1 MSLTNFTLWCM
12 GNRNQA
18 LFRATLASCPCQ
30 QCRACFEFWLS
41 NTTPF
46 LRLTNQILLADT
58 TCSPYADSLNSSS
71 CMYQETSLNTS
82 CTNSFNCSSNCSS
95 CMQTNSFNCSS
106 CMQTNSFNS
115 SCMQTNSSNCSSCM
129 QTSSVSLVFGC
140 LLGGVFI
147 GVSASI
153 LVFLAVVIIRKYKLF
168 QHGKVRDEA
177 APAPV
182 RYKPD
187 TRENVKGGDS
197 GYEPIYFSGET
208 AKEAATAAT
217 AIDKSLLHS
226 SQNRPSRN
234 SDYEIPSLIIAPQVQ
249 SKDKKVVDTPR
260 VEYDIPEAVETAI
273 SEPPKVGKKKPARSI
288 SATACGKDIV
298 SVRGTVHGK
307 DAASVSGTVRGK
319 DAVSVAKVAA
329 TQDQKITSATRRP
342 RQSEAEQATGS
353 SAVVTSTSS
362 LQEQPLPQKP
372 LLKKK

>member
-1 MSLTNFTLWCM
+1 M
-12 GNRNQA
+12 R
-18 LFRATLASCPCQ
+18 
-30 QCRACFEFWLS
+30 
-41 NTTPF
+41 
-46 LRLTNQILLADT
+46 
-58 TCSPYADSLNSSS
+58 
-71 CMYQETSLNTS
+71 
-82 CTNSFNCSSNCSS
+82 
-95 CMQTNSFNCSS
+95 
-106 CMQTNSFNS
+106 
-115 SCMQTNSSNCSSCM
+115 
-129 QTSSVSLVFGC
+129 TSSISLVFGC

-197 GYEPIYFSGET
+197 GYEPIYFCGET
-208 AKEAATAAT
+208 AKEAGTAAT
-217 AIDKSLLHS
+217 AIDENLLHS
-226 SQNRPSRN
+226 SQNCPSRN

-288 SATACGKDIV
+288 SATACGKDTV
-298 SVRGTVHGK
+298 SVSGTVRGKDTVSVSGTVRGK
-307 DAASVSGTVRGK
+307 DAVSVSGTVRGKDAVSVSGTVRGK

-329 TQDQKITSATRRP
+329 TQDQKITSGTRTP

-353 SAVVTSTSS
+353 SATATSTSS

>member
-1 MSLTNFTLWCM
+1 
-12 GNRNQA
+12 
-18 LFRATLASCPCQ
+18 
-30 QCRACFEFWLS
+30 
-41 NTTPF
+41 
-46 LRLTNQILLADT
+46 
-58 TCSPYADSLNSSS
+58 
-71 CMYQETSLNTS
+71 
-82 CTNSFNCSSNCSS
+82 
-95 CMQTNSFNCSS
+95 
-106 CMQTNSFNS
+106 
-115 SCMQTNSSNCSSCM
+115 M
-129 QTSSVSLVFGC
+129 QTSSASLVFGC

-208 AKEAATAAT
+208 TKEAATAAT
-217 AIDKSLLHS
+217 AIDNSLLHS

-298 SVRGTVHGK
+298 SVRGTV
-307 DAASVSGTVRGK
+307 RGK

-329 TQDQKITSATRRP
+329 TQDQKITSASRRP

-372 LLKKK
+372 FLKKK